1 MRSNTGPHRFMSST
15 LIIEPTT
22 YSALCTVYL
31 ETIQSILN
39 LLLTPLSIQST
50 SLFTT
55 MASAQSQQSTD
66 SEISPQAGPYLE
78 CSRVDVESESIEAQ
92 DEQYKELDFCAIP
105 IHILTTAQKYFLE
118 TAPEPGKIISINLV
132 SVDEPV
138 KINLSDLQFLEV
150 LAIPEHVL
158 LPLQE
163 YFLNRRANP
172 KDYPKYVGVRITQED
187 ARLYDNVLSCCSRG
201 CAHELSKEVESE
213 MEAKEAFRESHLE
226 DPDGTTEHESSEEHQ
241 REAPANTE
249 SVCSTHRRGSD
260 NVDVDREED
269 GSSEENSEDG
279 VWIIGL
285 GASG

>member
-1 MRSNTGPHRFMSST
+1 M
-15 LIIEPTT
+15 
-22 YSALCTVYL
+22 
-31 ETIQSILN
+31 
-39 LLLTPLSIQST
+39 
-50 SLFTT
+50 
-55 MASAQSQQSTD
+55 D
-66 SEISPQAGPYLE
+66 SELSPQAGPCLA
-78 CSRVDVESESIEAQ
+78 CSRVDVESESIETQ

-105 IHILTTAQKYFLE
+105 IHSLFSPPSVDLPQLTATVLTTAQKYFLE

-138 KINLSDLQFLEV
+138 KINPSDLQFLEI

-163 YFLNRRANP
+163 YFLNRRANS

-213 MEAKEAFRESHLE
+213 LEAKKAFRESHLE

-249 SVCSTHRRGSD
+249 SVCSTHCRGSD
-260 NVDVDREED
+260 NGDVDREED